1 MFKGK
6 AAFVTGAASGIG
18 RATACAFAEHGASV
32 AICDTNDDGLRA
44 TAAEIEGRGGR
55 AIYQQLSITDGA
67 QLDAFIARA
76 VREFGKLDCAAN
88 VAAVQGPVGPL
99 TDIAEDAFRAT
110 LEVNVL
116 GIWQCM
122 RAEISAMLA
131 HGGGNIVNV
140 ASCAGI
146 RGFARLAAYTASKH
160 AVVGITRSAAL
171 EYARQNIRVNAIC
184 PGFTLT
190 GMIAAAGD
198 RSNIE
203 AAAEAN
209 PSGRVAQPEEQAN
222 AILYLCSN
230 MSTFVNG
237 QALAVDGGQTVQP
250 AQPPRRAQ

>member
-1 MFKGK
+1 MFEDK

-18 RATACAFAEHGASV
+18 RATALAFADEGAAV
-32 AICDTNDDGLRA
+32 AIADLHEDGLRA
-44 TAAEIEGRGGR
+44 TAAEIESRGGR
-55 AIYQQLSITDGA
+55 VIHQRLSITDGA
-67 QLDAFIARA
+67 AVDAFVARA
-76 VREFGKLDCAAN
+76 VREFGKLSCAAN
-88 VAAVQGPVGPL
+88 VAAIQGPVSPL
-99 TDIAEDAFRAT
+99 TDIAENDFRAT
-110 LEVNVL
+110 LEINVL
-116 GIWQCM
+116 GMWQCM
-122 RAEISAMLA
+122 RAEIGAMLA
-131 HGGGNIVNV
+131 AGGGTIVNV

-160 AVVGITRSAAL
+160 AVVGLTRSAAL

-184 PGFTLT
+184 PGYTIT

-222 AILYLCSN
+222 AILYLCSDK
-230 MSTFVNG
+230 SSFVNG
-237 QALAVDGGQTVQP
+237 QAIAVDGGQTVQP